1 MQDAHPV
8 GAGSE
13 LLVPDKVT
21 DPDHENHDHM
31 WVHSIEDIRQL
42 IPLAEK
48 VNVRILTKNVGN
60 GFCIEPQRFAQY
72 IDEFDS
78 PWVGIHFDIGNHVLH
93 SQPGEWIRALGT
105 RIRKLDVKDRV
116 KGSREMALISD
127 GAVDW
132 ADVRNALT
140 EVSYRGWA
148 VVEVAGRDRE
158 RLAEVLA
165 RVNRVLGK
173 SDGMPTDHM
182 AGATTN
188 IG

>member
-1 MQDAHPV
+1 
-8 GAGSE
+8 
-13 LLVPDKVT
+13 
-21 DPDHENHDHM
+21 
-31 WVHSIEDIRQL
+31 
-42 IPLAEK
+42 
-48 VNVRILTKNVGN
+48 
-60 GFCIEPQRFAQY
+60 
-72 IDEFDS
+72 
-78 PWVGIHFDIGNHVLH
+78 
-93 SQPGEWIRALGT
+93 
-105 RIRKLDVKDRV
+105 
-116 KGSREMALISD
+116 MALISD

-173 SDGMPTDHM
+173 SDGMPTDHL

>member
-72 IDEFDS
+72 IDEFD
-78 PWVGIHFDIGNHVLH
+78 
-93 SQPGEWIRALGT
+93 R
-105 RIRKLDVKDRV
+105 R
-116 KGSREMALISD
+116 GSAFTSIS
-127 GAVDW
+127 AI
-132 ADVRNALT
+132 T
-140 EVSYRGWA
+140 SCT
-148 VVEVAGRDRE
+148 
-158 RLAEVLA
+158 
-165 RVNRVLGK
+165 VNRGNGYGRSAHASASSMSRIVLK
-173 SDGMPTDHM
+173 AVARWH
-182 AGATTN
+182 
-188 IG
+188 